1 MKILVL
7 NCGSSSIK
15 YQLINIDANN
25 NSTVMAKGLLERIGL
40 EMGEFTHKYNGEKYY
55 EQTPIAD
62 HTAGIK
68 MVLKAL
74 TDPKMGVI
82 KDLKEIEAV
91 GNRVAHGGELFKASA
106 LVNDDVIEKI
116 KSLMELAPLHTPGN
130 LAGIYAMREVLP
142 NVPQAVVFDTA
153 FHQTLPPKSFLYG
166 LPYEYY
172 QKYHLRRYGFHG
184 TSHGFVAE
192 KAAKMIGKDWKDL
205 KIISCHLGSGASIAA
220 IDHGKSVDT
229 TMGLTALEGL
239 IMGSRPGDI
248 DPGAVLYI
256 VEKELAEGKT
266 MKDITNIFYKKSGLV
281 GISGGKQDMR
291 DIRAGRDAGDERSTY
306 AFDMFAQRVKRYIGG
321 YMAEM
326 GGCDILLFTGGIG
339 ENAWFMRHP
348 ILENMECLGIKVDMA
363 LNDKIMGED
372 AVISTPDSKVTTI
385 VVTTDEEYVIA
396 MDTMNLVL
404 GKEFRIGIL
413 L

>member
-40 EMGEFTHKYNGEKYY
+40 EMGEFTHKYNGQKHY

-62 HTAGIK
+62 HTAGIR

-74 TDPKMGVI
+74 TDPEMGVI

-239 IMGSRPGDI
+239 IMGSRPGDV
-248 DPGAVLYI
+248 DPGAVLYV

-404 GKEFRIGIL
+404 GK
-413 L
+413 

>member
-40 EMGEFTHKYNGEKYY
+40 EMGEFTHKYNGQKHY

-74 TDPKMGVI
+74 TDPEMGVI

-116 KSLMELAPLHTPGN
+116 KSLADLAPLHTPGN

-205 KIISCHLGSGASIAA
+205 KIISCHLGRGASIAA

-239 IMGSRPGDI
+239 IMGSRPGDV
-248 DPGAVLYI
+248 DPGAVLYV

-348 ILENMECLGIKVDMA
+348 ILENMECLGIKVDMEK
-363 LNDKIMGED
+363 NDKIMGED

-396 MDTMNLVL
+396 MDTMKLVQ
-404 GKEFRIGIL
+404 GK
-413 L
+413 